1 MGRKFEVRKV
11 AKGKTMAL
19 KSKVYSRF
27 GKEIYMVAK
36 AGGTNPD
43 ANLSLKHLIDRAKK
57 AQVPAEV
64 IKRNISK
71 AEKGIGEDYT
81 PYRYEGFGP
90 GGTAIIID
98 TLSDNVNRTVSEV
111 RNCFTKVGCKMG
123 VSGSVEHSYSHLS
136 HITLKGMGEEEVLE
150 TLLMADLDILELEE
164 VDGEVEIEGN
174 GFDLDKIQEAL
185 KEANESV
192 EIIEAEKGWYPQVYI
207 DIDEES
213 KVMFNKMM
221 DLLNDVEDV
230 QEIFHNAKDI

>member
-11 AKGKTMAL
+11 AMAKTMAM
-19 KSKVYSRF
+19 KSKIYSRF

-57 AQVPAEV
+57 AQVPTDV
-64 IKRNISK
+64 IKRNIAK

-81 PYRYEGFGP
+81 PLRYEGFGP

-98 TLSDNVNRTVSEV
+98 TLTDNVNRTVSEV

-164 VDGEVEIEGN
+164 VDGVVEIEGN
-174 GFDLDKIQEAL
+174 GFDLDKIQETL
-185 KEANESV
+185 KEANDSV
-192 EIIEAEKGWYPQVYI
+192 EIIDAEKGWYPSVYVEL
-207 DIDEES
+207 DED
-213 KVMFNKMM
+213 NKALFQKMI

-230 QEIFHNAKDI
+230 QEIFHNAKDL

>member
-11 AKGKTMAL
+11 AMAKTMAM
-19 KSKVYSRF
+19 KSKIYSRF

-57 AQVPAEV
+57 AQVPTDV
-64 IKRNISK
+64 IKRNIQK
-71 AEKGIGEDYT
+71 AEKGVGEDYM
-81 PYRYEGFGP
+81 PNRYEGFGP

-98 TLSDNVNRTVSEV
+98 TLTDNLNRTVSEV

-136 HITLKGMGEEEVLE
+136 HITLKGMDEEEVLE
-150 TLLMADLDILELEE
+150 TLLMADIDILEIEE
-164 VDGEVEIEGN
+164 VDSTVEIEGN
-174 GFDLDKIQEAL
+174 GFDLDKIQDAL

-192 EIIEAEKGWYPQVYI
+192 EIIDSEKSWYPMTYVEL
-207 DIDEES
+207 DKVS
-213 KVMFNKMM
+213 KDAFEKMM
-221 DLLNDVEDV
+221 DLLNEVEDV
-230 QEIFHNAKDI
+230 QEIFHNAKDL